1 LCETE
6 HMNKRFLAYA
16 VIGVLVAAFYNQYLE
31 DEEISMCL
39 RDITHHRLI
48 IQGSPYEAEPIDD
61 VVQRCVEIGA
71 TQQQITRALTTPYI
85 R

>member
-1 LCETE
+1 
-6 HMNKRFLAYA
+6 MNKRFLAYA

-39 RDITHHRLI
+39 LEIKHHRLI
-48 IQGSPYEAEPIDD
+48 IQGGPEEVEPIDN

-71 TQQQITRALTTPYI
+71 TQQQIEQALTTPYI